1 MNYLIGS
8 IKHCGRDRIDIWVKS
23 ALRYCKCQVVLLVLD
38 DVIPESLLE
47 LEAIGVRLVHN
58 PTGTQTDVNI
68 CKWERHYKVRN
79 FLKTLED
86 SDVVLLT
93 DTLDVV
99 FQRDPFEWFKANA
112 KKDLV
117 LTSEGILHINEPW
130 NMRSIVEDHKEFIEE
145 IKNEE
150 VINSGIMLG
159 RPKAVSNILLHTY
172 IATKGLN
179 PASADQPAMNVVLL
193 SSYIK
198 DQIQIVNSDDNFAL
212 HSAVAGP
219 TAQFV
224 PWNFINNYKYSL
236 PILENGEVKNSKT
249 GEVFYLVHQ
258 YNRAE
263 EWDRFFKD
271 KYREIIPPKKMSLD
285 NKTAIV
291 VCTKANSSYHDDW
304 KTAFRFNADD
314 YMMCDLSS
322 ETPPP
327 SSYLLDFVQDNIA
340 AYSEAD
346 LRRSLNFYTQ
356 ASDRHWWNNG
366 GGRNIIWFYP
376 HFRMLYFYKMHPNYD
391 YYWFFD
397 DDVTFPQNQLYDFVN
412 EHKVLDHDCM
422 ISYIFGDLNQAN
434 QPDTHDM
441 DERMVAYHS
450 TAHNWLTHYPGD
462 GDKQPSEVTEKYG
475 SYFPLVRLSNK
486 ALNVLL
492 EEHEKGYYGYSEGF
506 VPTILNHRGLKL
518 YSIYNKNSEVV
529 VNKDL
534 VVYHRRYHQMTWE
547 NL

>member
-8 IKHCGRDRIDIWVKS
+8 IKHCGRDRVDIWAKS
-23 ALRYCKCQVVLLVLD
+23 ALKNCKCQVVLLVLD
-38 DVIPESLLE
+38 EIIPESILE
-47 LEAIGVRLVHN
+47 LELIGVRIVHS
-58 PTGTQTDVNI
+58 PTGNESDVNI
-68 CKWERHYKVRN
+68 CKWERHIKVRE

-86 SDVVLLT
+86 TDTVLLT

-99 FQRDPFEWFKANA
+99 FQRDPFEWFKVNA
-112 KKDLV
+112 KKDLI

-150 VINSGIMLG
+150 VINSGIMIG

-179 PASADQPAMNVVLL
+179 PASADQPAMNVALL

-198 DQIQIVNSDDNFAL
+198 DQIQIVNSDDNFVL

-219 TAQFV
+219 TDQFI
-224 PWNFINNYKYSL
+224 PWNFVHNYLYGL
-236 PILENGEVKNSKT
+236 PVLEDGQIKNSKT
-249 GEVFYLVHQ
+249 GETFCLVHQ
-258 YNRAE
+258 YNRAK
-263 EWDRFFKD
+263 EWNTFFIE
-271 KYREIIPPKKMSLD
+271 KYNNIILPKK
-285 NKTAIV
+285 NINAKTAIV
-291 VCTKANSSYHDDW
+291 VCTKADSSYHTDW
-304 KTAFRFNADD
+304 KKSFRYTEDD

-322 ETPPP
+322 TKTPP
-327 SSYLLDFVQDNIA
+327 SSILLDFVQDNIT

-346 LRRSLNFYTQ
+346 LRRSLNFNLQ
-356 ASDRHWWNNG
+356 ASDKHWWNIG

-376 HFRMLYFYKMHPNYD
+376 HFRMLYFYKINPNYD

-397 DDVTFPQNQLYDFVN
+397 DDVTFPKLQLYDFVN
-412 EHKVLDHDCM
+412 EHKSLDHDCM
-422 ISYIFGDLNQAN
+422 ISYIFGDLNQVN

-441 DERMVAYHS
+441 DEKMVAYHS
-450 TAHNWLTHYPGD
+450 ESHNWLTHYPGD
-462 GDKQPSEVTEKYG
+462 GDIQDPNIKEKYG
-475 SYFPLVRLSNK
+475 SYFPLVRFSNK

-492 EEHEKGYYGYSEGF
+492 NEHERGYYGYSEGY
-506 VPTILNHRGLKL
+506 VPTVLNYHGLKL
-518 YSIYNKNSEVV
+518 YSIYNKQSEVAI
-529 VNKDL
+529 NKEL
-534 VVYHRRYHQMTWE
+534 IVHHRRYHQMTWE

>member
-47 LEAIGVRLVHN
+47 LEEIGVRLVHN

-86 SDVVLLT
+86 SDIVLLT

-193 SSYIK
+193 SSYVK

-271 KYREIIPPKKMSLD
+271 KYKEIIPPKKMSLD

-322 ETPPP
+322 ETTPP
-327 SSYLLDFVQDNIA
+327 SNYLLDFVQDNIA

-346 LRRSLNFYTQ
+346 LRRSLSFYTQ

-422 ISYIFGDLNQAN
+422 ISYIFGDLNQVN

-450 TAHNWLTHYPGD
+450 TEHNWLTHYPGD
-462 GDKQPSEVTEKYG
+462 GDIQPSEVTEKYG

>member
-8 IKHCGRDRIDIWVKS
+8 IKHCGRDRVDTWVKS
-23 ALRYCKCQVVLLVLD
+23 ALKYCSCQVVLLVLD
-38 DVIPESLLE
+38 NTIPESLLE
-47 LEAIGVRLVHN
+47 LESLGVRLIHD
-58 PTGTQTDVNI
+58 PTGDETDVNI

-79 FLKTLED
+79 FLKTLEKE
-86 SDVVLLT
+86 DVVLLT

-99 FQRDPFEWFKANA
+99 FQQDPFKWFKENA
-112 KKDLV
+112 QKDLI
-117 LTSEGILHINEPW
+117 LTSEGIIHDHEPW
-130 NMRSIVEDHKEFIEE
+130 NMRSIIEDHKEFAEE
-145 IKNEE
+145 IKGEE

-159 RPKAVSNILLHTY
+159 RPEAVSNILLLTY
-172 IATKGLN
+172 AATKGLN

-198 DQIQIVNSDDNFAL
+198 DQIQIVNSDDNFVL
-212 HSAVAGP
+212 HTAVAGP
-219 TAQFV
+219 TDQYV
-224 PWNFINNYKYSL
+224 SWNFINNYKYGK
-236 PILENGEVKNSKT
+236 PILENGVVVNQKTSKP
-249 GEVFYLVHQ
+249 FCLVHQ
-258 YNRAE
+258 YNRAR
-263 EWDRFFKD
+263 EWNEFFKE
-271 KYREIIPPKKMSLD
+271 KYANVILPKKNID
-285 NKTAIV
+285 NKTAVV
-291 VCTKANSSYHDDW
+291 VCTKPNSGYHEDW
-304 KTAFRFNADD
+304 KESLKFNEDD

-322 ETPPP
+322 TVTPP
-327 SSYLLDFVQDNIA
+327 SRILLDFIQDNIA

-346 LRRSLNFYTQ
+346 VRRLLKFELEPS
-356 ASDRHWWNNG
+356 SRHWWNNG

-397 DDVTFPQNQLYDFVN
+397 DDVTFPEDQLYQFVN

-422 ISYIFGDLNQAN
+422 ISYIFGDLNQTN

-450 TAHNWLTHYPGD
+450 TNHNWLSHYPGD
-462 GDKQPSEVTEKYG
+462 GDIQSADIVEKYG

-492 EEHEKGYYGYSEGF
+492 EEHEKGYYGYSEGY
-506 VPTILNHRGLKL
+506 VPTVLNHYGLKL
-518 YSIYNKNSEVV
+518 YSIYNKDSEVAI
-529 VNKDL
+529 NKDL
-534 VVYHRRYHQMTWE
+534 VVHHRRYHQMTWE